1 MIQQLANI
9 LKPRDIKG
17 ETNYDVILRH
27 YLSHSLDDLPT
38 KLKDMLERWTT
49 ANSLLREGILIKE
62 EGQENGRRVFKQ
74 TQIAAYLVEY
84 YGVSYRTANEDIA
97 NAKNFFAPEH
107 TRNEKEFARGVMVEW
122 GKEMMFAAY
131 QDKDYKSA
139 ATFWKALAEV
149 QGLDKDDPDLPNYAQ
164 VVLPQLVIVD
174 DPSELDAGYRKIEN
188 PDELVKEILARRK
201 KDKMDKL
208 IEESELADYED
219 GANS

>member
-27 YLSHSLDDLPT
+27 YLAHTLDELPE
-38 KLKDMLERWTT
+38 KLSAMLDRWKM
-49 ANSLLREGILIKE
+49 ANSLLREGILVKE
-62 EGQENGRRVFKQ
+62 EGQENGRRVFKH

-84 YGVSYRTANEDIA
+84 YGISYRTANEDIA
-97 NAKNFFAPEH
+97 NAKNFFLPEKS
-107 TRNEKEFARGVMVEW
+107 RNEKEFARGVMIEW

-139 ATFWKALAEV
+139 GMLWKGLMEI
-149 QGLDKDDPDLPNYAQ
+149 QGLDKDDPDLPDYAKTI
-164 VVLPQLVIVD
+164 LPQLVIVD
-174 DPSELDAGYRKIEN
+174 DPSELDAGFRKIEN

-208 IEESELADYED
+208 IEDTELAEYED
-219 GANS
+219 VDNP